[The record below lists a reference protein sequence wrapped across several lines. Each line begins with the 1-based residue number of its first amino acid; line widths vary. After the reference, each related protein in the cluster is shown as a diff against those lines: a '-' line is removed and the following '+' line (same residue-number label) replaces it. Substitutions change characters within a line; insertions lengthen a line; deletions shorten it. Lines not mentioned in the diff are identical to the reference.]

1 MRTFGAPSGAFGGIN
16 GSQSGVDSRMSVL
29 MTPLN
34 GFTVSFASSAFAS
47 TSADDQALGAGEHRP
62 GWMKGDT
69 KSPDPHDDPAWRQ
82 LEACGNPGGTPEE
95 VNDGACS
102 QLPVSRRAVDDA
114 HLLRLGQLVPAAVP
128 RDRRRVPAARRQRLE
143 QDDLASLCALRPVHR
158 RLQLPDRQWQRNGAT
173 QSGGRGSRQGRDG
186 RIRPVG
192 RRRRRGRGDR
202 AGEEPARQRR
212 HQPGGV
218 RRDQGQSPRVGRGEQ
233 MTEIGPV
240 DYLIVAFPGNEF
252 RGEIAPALGDL
263 VEAGT
268 IRIID
273 LAFVGKD
280 AEGNV
285 AAFELTDI
293 DPEVREGFEKAGVE
307 VNGLFNED
315 DLAAAGEE
323 LEPNSSAALLVWEN
337 VWARN
342 VAQAM
347 RDAGGDVLD
356 FERIPHEVVQAAREA
371 ALANV

>member
-1 MRTFGAPSGAFGGIN
+1 
-16 GSQSGVDSRMSVL
+16 
-29 MTPLN
+29 
-34 GFTVSFASSAFAS
+34 
-47 TSADDQALGAGEHRP
+47 
-62 GWMKGDT
+62 
-69 KSPDPHDDPAWRQ
+69 
-82 LEACGNPGGTPEE
+82 
-95 VNDGACS
+95 
-102 QLPVSRRAVDDA
+102 
-114 HLLRLGQLVPAAVP
+114 
-128 RDRRRVPAARRQRLE
+128 
-143 QDDLASLCALRPVHR
+143 
-158 RLQLPDRQWQRNGAT
+158 
-173 QSGGRGSRQGRDG
+173 
-186 RIRPVG
+186 
-192 RRRRRGRGDR
+192 
-202 AGEEPARQRR
+202 
-212 HQPGGV
+212 
-218 RRDQGQSPRVGRGEQ
+218 